1 MSLRRRRHLKST
13 WAKLVAMRASCRRVN
28 LSSTVTMLSAATALL
43 DPYLDDYGAAYPGF
57 LILNPK
63 HLAAIK

>member
-1 MSLRRRRHLKST
+1 
-13 WAKLVAMRASCRRVN
+13 
-28 LSSTVTMLSAATALL
+28 MLSAATALL